1 MVQRQIWTSLGLGAL
16 SIAFIALPGS
26 SNTTDSSSSA
36 TASSQHFAQEVSQ
49 SQIRVN
55 PKVEIRTNPQGDEM
69 FVVVDDDE
77 DSGQLVRG
85 TDDPKDAADGENLQ
99 VFTGSGGG
107 WLGVGVAEVSSE
119 KTKALKLPEE
129 RGAVL
134 GKIVP
139 ESPAAKAGLKE
150 NDVVLEINGQR
161 IEGTEQFR
169 RMIHEI
175 PAGRTANLTV
185 WREGRSQ
192 NIKVTLGKQDAGN
205 MKVFSGGPKSFAF
218 KMPTMPAM
226 PDLSGLEHLRTF
238 SMISP
243 GRPLLGIDAENL
255 EGEFGNYFG
264 APDGEGVLVRG
275 VFANS
280 AAAKAGLKVGDVI
293 TSLNGERIHNASELR
308 EKLLTGHEAKNIKL
322 GILRNKNEI
331 TLSVELPQQKEEEEH
346 FLSERTNI

>member
-1 MVQRQIWTSLGLGAL
+1 MNQRQMWTSFGLGAL
-16 SIAFIALPGS
+16 SITLTALPGS
-26 SNTTDSSSSA
+26 SSQTKETVKAARAAQSA
-36 TASSQHFAQEVSQ
+36 SQEVSQ
-49 SQIRVN
+49 SQIQVN
-55 PKVEIRTNPQGDEM
+55 PHVVIQTDPLDNQLC
-69 FVVVDDDE
+69 VVVNEAGDGDAM
-77 DSGQLVRG
+77 VREF
-85 TDDPKDAADGENLQ
+85 DDPKIADDNLQ
-99 VFTGSGGG
+99 IFMGSGGG
-107 WLGVGVAEVSSE
+107 WLGVGVSEVSAD
-119 KTKALKLPEE
+119 KMKALKLPEE
-129 RGAVL
+129 RGALL

-139 ESPAAKAGLKE
+139 DSPAAKAGLKE

-175 PAGRTANLTV
+175 PAGRTASLNV
-185 WREGRSQ
+185 WRDGRSQ
-192 NIKVTLGKQDAGN
+192 NIKVAVGKQEAGN
-205 MKVFSGGPKSFAF
+205 RKMFVDGPKSFAF

-243 GRPLLGIDAENL
+243 GHPVLGIDAENL
-255 EGEFGNYFG
+255 EGDFGNYFG

-293 TSLNGERIHNASELR
+293 TSLNGERIRNASELR
-308 EKLLTGHEAKNIKL
+308 EKLMASHEAKSIKL
-322 GILRNKNEI
+322 GVLRNKNSV
-331 TLSVELPQQKEEEEH
+331 TLTVELPQQKEEEEH

>member
-1 MVQRQIWTSLGLGAL
+1 MIQRQMWTSLGLGAL
-16 SIAFIALPGS
+16 SIVLIALPG
-26 SNTTDSSSSA
+26 T
-36 TASSQHFAQEVSQ
+36 SSQTKETTVKAARAAQSASQEVTQ
-49 SQIRVN
+49 PQIQVN
-55 PKVEIRTNPQGDEM
+55 PNLVIQTDPLDNDVYVLVNDVGDA
-69 FVVVDDDE
+69 DT
-77 DSGQLVRG
+77 LVREF
-85 TDDPKDAADGENLQ
+85 DDPKNTDDNLQ
-99 VFTGSGGG
+99 VFMGSGGG
-107 WLGVGVAEVSSE
+107 WLGVGVAEVSPDKVKS
-119 KTKALKLPEE
+119 LKLSEE
-129 RGAVL
+129 RGALL

-139 ESPAAKAGLKE
+139 DSPAAKAGLKE

-175 PAGRTANLTV
+175 PAGRAANLTV
-185 WREGRSQ
+185 WRDGRSQ
-192 NIKVTLGKQDAGN
+192 SIKVTVGKQEAGN
-205 MKVFSGGPKSFAF
+205 MKVFADGPKSFAF

-238 SMISP
+238 SMVSP
-243 GRPLLGIDAENL
+243 GRPLFGIDAENL
-255 EGEFGNYFG
+255 EGDFGHFFG

-308 EKLLTGHEAKNIKL
+308 EKLMTNREGKSLKL
-322 GILRNKNEI
+322 GVLRNKSEVTLTVEI
-331 TLSVELPQQKEEEEH
+331 PQQKEEEEH

>member
-1 MVQRQIWTSLGLGAL
+1 MWTSFGLGAL
-16 SIAFIALPGS
+16 SIALIALPGS
-26 SNTTDSSSSA
+26 S
-36 TASSQHFAQEVSQ
+36 SQTKETVKAARAAQCANQEVSQ
-49 SQIRVN
+49 SQIQVN
-55 PKVEIRTNPQGDEM
+55 PHVVIQTDPLDNELYVLANEVGDSDARVQE
-69 FVVVDDDE
+69 F
-77 DSGQLVRG
+77 
-85 TDDPKDAADGENLQ
+85 DDPKLADDDNLQ
-99 VFTGSGGG
+99 IFMGSGGG
-107 WLGVGVAEVSSE
+107 WLGVGVSEVSAD
-119 KTKALKLPEE
+119 KMKALKLSEE
-129 RGAVL
+129 RGALL

-139 ESPAAKAGLKE
+139 DSPAAKAGLKE

-175 PAGRTANLTV
+175 PAGRTASLTV
-185 WREGRSQ
+185 WRDGRSQ
-192 NIKVTLGKQDAGN
+192 NIKVMVGKQEAGDRK
-205 MKVFSGGPKSFAF
+205 MFVDGPKSFAF

-243 GRPLLGIDAENL
+243 GRPVLGIDAENL
-255 EGEFGNYFG
+255 EGDFGNYFG

-280 AAAKAGLKVGDVI
+280 VAAKAGLKVGDVI

-308 EKLLTGHEAKNIKL
+308 EKLMTSHEAKSIKL
-322 GILRNKNEI
+322 GVLRNKSAV
-331 TLSVELPQQKEEEEH
+331 TLTVELPQQKEEEEH

>member
-1 MVQRQIWTSLGLGAL
+1 MIQRQMWTSLGLGAL

-26 SNTTDSSSSA
+26 SNTINSPSSA
-36 TASSQHFAQEVSQ
+36 TTSPQSFAQEVSQ

-77 DSGQLVRG
+77 DGGPLVRG
-85 TDDPKDAADGENLQ
+85 TDDPKDADDENLQ
-99 VFTGSGGG
+99 VFMGSGGG
-107 WLGVGVAEVSSE
+107 WLGVGVAEVSSD
-119 KTKALKLPEE
+119 KMKALKLPEE

-139 ESPAAKAGLKE
+139 DSPAAKAGLKE
-150 NDVVLEINGQR
+150 NDAVLEINGQR

-175 PAGRTANLTV
+175 PAGRSANLTV
-185 WREGRSQ
+185 WRDGRSQ

-205 MKVFSGGPKSFAF
+205 MKVFAGGPKSFAF

-255 EGEFGNYFG
+255 EGEFGNFFG

-280 AAAKAGLKVGDVI
+280 AAAKAGVKVGDVI
-293 TSLNGERIHNASELR
+293 TSLNGERIHNGSELR
-308 EKLLTGHEAKNIKL
+308 EKLLTSRDAKNIKL
-322 GILRNKNEI
+322 GILRNKGEL